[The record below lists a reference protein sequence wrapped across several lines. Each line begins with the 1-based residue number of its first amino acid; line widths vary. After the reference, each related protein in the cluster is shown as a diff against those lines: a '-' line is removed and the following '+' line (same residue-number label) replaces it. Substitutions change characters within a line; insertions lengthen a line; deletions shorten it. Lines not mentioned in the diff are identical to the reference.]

1 MNKKGLFLVVAAFVA
16 VTIFAQTQ
24 QTESAAQQE
33 EMSKKNERAWTTI
46 TPRQKLVGAESTI
59 VKYYVDSVDENKIV
73 ESAIRSMLETLDPHS
88 SYSDIEET
96 KELTEPLD
104 GNFSGVGIEFS
115 IRRDTLVVM
124 QTISGGPSEKVGLR
138 AGDRIVAVNDTSV
151 AGVKLTNTEV
161 RKRLRGPKGSIVE
174 VEVLRRGESEPLHF
188 VIKRDDIPI
197 HSIDAAYMVDEQT
210 GYIRLSRFSRTS
222 HDEFIDAVKRLKRQ
236 GMKQLI
242 FDLTG
247 NGGGYLDV
255 AGLLADEFLQR
266 EQLIVYTQ
274 GRQQPRR
281 EIAATGGG
289 RLKNLKVVVM
299 VNELSAS
306 ASEIVSG
313 ALQDWDR
320 ALIVGRRTFGK
331 GLVQMPIP
339 FPDGSMVR
347 LTIARYYTPSGR
359 CIQKPYKLG
368 EGDKYSHDLANRY
381 QGGELYHAD
390 SIRLDSTHV
399 YKTLRLG
406 RTVYGG
412 GGIMPDR
419 FVPLDTMAYSKYFSR
434 LVAKSVIE
442 NYTYN
447 YTDAHRDRIKA
458 DYTDAADFVARFVVT
473 DDMLQT
479 ILDNAAAAKIEFNEP
494 EYLRCRKLVADVV
507 KAGIGRNLFGDDTYY
522 MVMNPSNSIFSAAY
536 SAINSAESD
545 L

>member
-1 MNKKGLFLVVAAFVA
+1 MNKKGILLAVAAFVA

-24 QTESAAQQE
+24 PSESTAQQE
-33 EMSKKNERAWTTI
+33 KSNKNERAWTSI

-59 VKYYVDSVDENKIV
+59 AKYYVDSVDENKIV

-124 QTISGGPSEKVGLR
+124 QTISGGPSEKVGIR
-138 AGDRIVAVNDTSV
+138 AGDRIVAVNDTSIV
-151 AGVKLTNTEV
+151 GVKLTNSDV
-161 RKRLRGPKGSIVE
+161 RKLLRGPKGSIVE
-174 VEVLRRGESEPLHF
+174 VKILRRGESQPLNF
-188 VIKRDDIPI
+188 VVKRDDIPI
-197 HSIDAAYMVDEQT
+197 HSIDAAYMVDAQT

-222 HDEFIDAVKRLKRQ
+222 HDEFIDAVKRLKSQ
-236 GMKQLI
+236 GMKQLM

-266 EQLIVYTQ
+266 NQLIVYTK
-274 GRQQPRR
+274 GRQQPQR

-299 VNELSAS
+299 VNEFSAS

-339 FPDGSMVR
+339 FPDGSMIR

-368 EGDKYSHDLANRY
+368 EGDKYSHDLENRY

-390 SIRLDSTHV
+390 SVRLDSTLV

-419 FVPLDTMAYSKYFSR
+419 FVPLDTMAYSKYFNR

-494 EYLRCRKLVADVV
+494 EYLRCRMLVADVV
-507 KAGIGRNLFGDDTYY
+507 KAGIGRNIFGYDTYY
-522 MVMNPSNSIFSAAY
+522 MVMNPSNPIFKEAY

>member
-1 MNKKGLFLVVAAFVA
+1 MAVAAFVA

-24 QTESAAQQE
+24 PSESTAQQE
-33 EMSKKNERAWTTI
+33 KSNKNERAWTSI

-59 VKYYVDSVDENKIV
+59 AKYYVDSVDENKIV

-124 QTISGGPSEKVGLR
+124 QTISGGPSEKVGIR
-138 AGDRIVAVNDTSV
+138 AGDRIVAVNDTSIV
-151 AGVKLTNTEV
+151 GVKLTNSDV
-161 RKRLRGPKGSIVE
+161 RKLLRGPKGSIVE
-174 VEVLRRGESEPLHF
+174 VEILRRGESQPLNF
-188 VIKRDDIPI
+188 VVKRDDIPI
-197 HSIDAAYMVDEQT
+197 HSIDAAYMVDAQT

-222 HDEFIDAVKRLKRQ
+222 HDEFIDAVKRLKSQ
-236 GMKQLI
+236 GMKQLM

-255 AGLLADEFLQR
+255 AGLLADEFLQSN
-266 EQLIVYTQ
+266 QLIVYTK
-274 GRQQPRR
+274 GRQQPQRD
-281 EIAATGGG
+281 IAATGDGS
-289 RLKNLKVVVM
+289 LKNLKVVVM
-299 VNELSAS
+299 VNEFSAS

-339 FPDGSMVR
+339 FPDGSMIR

-368 EGDKYSHDLANRY
+368 EGDKYSHDLENRY

-390 SIRLDSTHV
+390 SVRLDSTLV

-419 FVPLDTMAYSKYFSR
+419 FVPLDTMAYSKYFNR

-507 KAGIGRNLFGDDTYY
+507 KAGIGRNIFGFDTYY
-522 MVMNPSNSIFSAAY
+522 MVMNPSNPIFKEAY